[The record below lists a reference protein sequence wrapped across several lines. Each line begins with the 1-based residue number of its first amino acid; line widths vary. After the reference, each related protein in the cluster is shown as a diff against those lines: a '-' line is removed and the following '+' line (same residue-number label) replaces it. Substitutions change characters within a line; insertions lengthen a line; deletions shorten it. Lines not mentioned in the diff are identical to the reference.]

1 MKKFAT
7 AVNCMDGRV
16 QEPVINFLKNNYGVD
31 YVDMITE
38 PGPDKILAENTD
50 KFKVNSIKERVDISV
65 NKHGSGI
72 ILMVGHGDCAGNPV
86 DKQTHISE
94 TLSSVEVLKS
104 WFPNVKVIPVWI
116 DENWI
121 VNIL

>member
-50 KFKVNSIKERVDISV
+50 KFKINSIKERVDISI

-72 ILMVGHGDCAGNPV
+72 ILMVGHGDCAGNHV

-94 TLSSVEVLKS
+94 TLSSVELLKS
-104 WFPNVKVIPVWI
+104 WFTNIEVIPVWI

-121 VNIL
+121 VNVL